1 MAERLRVYPAQ
12 GSDET
17 EQPARSVHVS
27 LGDLLP
33 LIAVA
38 RRNHSVWL
46 QDFLDD
52 EVCITTDLYEVLQTF
67 HNYRPSA

>member
-1 MAERLRVYPAQ
+1 MIEHLRVYAAHD
-12 GSDET
+12 SDET
-17 EQPARSVHVS
+17 ERQAPSVHVS

-38 RRNHSVWL
+38 QRNNSVWL

-52 EVCITTDLYEVLQTF
+52 EVYITTDLYEVLRTL
-67 HNYRPSA
+67 HNYRPPA

>member
-1 MAERLRVYPAQ
+1 MSENLRVYGAQ
-12 GSDET
+12 DSNET
-17 EQPARSVHVS
+17 EREVPSTRVS

-38 RRNHSVWL
+38 QRNNSVWL

-52 EVCITTDLYEVLQTF
+52 EVYITTDLYEVLRTL
-67 HNYRPSA
+67 HNYRPPA